1 MEIKADR
8 TTKAIR
14 NAAFSAKLKEMNITK
29 HIGRRKVKCFLI
41 PHYA

>member
-1 MEIKADR
+1 MG

-14 NAAFSAKLKEMNITK
+14 NAGFSAKLKVVNIKK
-29 HIGRRKVKCFLI
+29 HIGRRTVKYILI